1 MKKHLL
7 ACLTLTLLLLPAGTP
22 LAQPTEMETVVV
34 TATKVETAAE
44 EVASAITV
52 ITAEEMEEKQQRTVL
67 DALRAV
73 PALNVTRRGGPGQ
86 QTSIFLR
93 GAEARHTLVLIDGV
107 EMNDPIDPGRAFN
120 FAHLSTDNIERIE
133 VVRGPQSTLYG
144 SDAMGGVINII
155 TRRGAGKPSGYV
167 SAEAGS
173 YRTFE
178 ERAGL
183 RGGNELVN
191 FSLGVSRLD
200 SDGISVADEKDGNR
214 EEDGYENTSV
224 STRLGLTPTDHLEIE
239 AIARYQDSQT
249 DIDNGGGIG
258 ADDPNHVL
266 DSTEIFF
273 RTQARLLLFD
283 ELWEQTLGFSRTR
296 HERDDNNDP
305 DATHPLD
312 LLRSSYKGS
321 LTKFDWQHNLY
332 LHETNTLT
340 LGLETE
346 KEKGRSSYVSDGVW
360 GPYEDHLSEQTA
372 RTNGYYLQDQIR
384 LQDAFFVTL
393 GVRLDDHSR
402 FGTETTWRTAAAYL
416 FKTSGTKIKGTYGTG
431 FKAPSLFQ
439 LYSSYGDINMKA
451 EKSQGW
457 DVGIEQSLWE
467 QKLTLGATY
476 FRNTFDDL
484 IDYDYVSWSYK
495 NIGEATSDGVELT
508 LGLDPVEALSLQA
521 SYTFTDTENKI
532 TGEDLLL
539 RPRHK
544 ADLSIGYQYSR
555 KGQLNVHGTY
565 VGKRDDYGSVT
576 LPSYTLVNLATSYD
590 ITPNI
595 QVFGRIDNLFDK
607 SYQEVAG
614 YGTPGLSGYAGVT
627 LSF

>member
-7 ACLTLTLLLLPAGTP
+7 ACLTLALLLLPAGP
-22 LAQPTEMETVVV
+22 ILAQPTEMEAVVV

-52 ITAEEMEEKQQRTVL
+52 ITAEEMEKKQQRTVL

-73 PALNVTRRGGPGQ
+73 PALNVTRRGGSGQ

-107 EMNDPIDPGRAFN
+107 EMNDPIDVGRAFN

-133 VVRGPQSTLYG
+133 IVRGPQSTLYG
-144 SDAMGGVINII
+144 SDAIGGVINII

-183 RGGNELVN
+183 RGGNDLVN
-191 FSLGVSRLD
+191 FSLGISRLD
-200 SDGISVADEKDGNR
+200 SDGISVADEKNGNT
-214 EEDGYENTSV
+214 EEDAYENTSV
-224 STRLGLTPTDHLEIE
+224 STRLGLTPTDNLDFDFTL
-239 AIARYQDSQT
+239 RYADAKADLDDSIFNGSVSVFQD
-249 DIDNGGGIG
+249 GF
-258 ADDPNHVL
+258 NHTL
-266 DSTEIFF
+266 DSTELFL
-273 RTQARLLLFD
+273 RGQARLFLFED
-283 ELWEQTLGFSRTR
+283 TWRQTLGFSRTEHDR
-296 HERDDNNDP
+296 EDVS
-305 DATHPLD
+305 ALFTSEFK
-312 LLRSSYKGS
+312 SS
-321 LTKFDWQHNLY
+321 LNKFDWQHDLY
-332 LHETNTLT
+332 LHESNTFT
-340 LGLETE
+340 FGLESE
-346 KEKGRSSYVSDGVW
+346 EEKGESSYFPQQS
-360 GPYEDHLSEQTA
+360 A

-384 LQDAFFVTL
+384 LQDTFFVTL

-416 FKTSGTKIKGTYGTG
+416 FKASGTKIKGTYGTG

-439 LYSSYGDINMKA
+439 LYAFGNTNLNP
-451 EKSQGW
+451 EKSRGW
-457 DVGIEQSLWE
+457 DAGIEQSLWE
-467 QKLTLGATY
+467 HKLTLGATY

-484 IDYDYVSWSYK
+484 IVYISNPETWESNYK
-495 NIGEATSDGVELT
+495 NIGEATSEGVELT
-508 LGLDPVEALSLQA
+508 LGLDPTEALSLQA
-521 SYTFTDTENKI
+521 SYTFTNTEDKA

-544 ADLSIGYQYSR
+544 ADLGIGYQYSR
-555 KGQLNVHGTY
+555 KGQINLQGIF
-565 VGKRDDYGSVT
+565 VGKRDDYGGVN

-607 SYQEVAG
+607 NYQEVAG